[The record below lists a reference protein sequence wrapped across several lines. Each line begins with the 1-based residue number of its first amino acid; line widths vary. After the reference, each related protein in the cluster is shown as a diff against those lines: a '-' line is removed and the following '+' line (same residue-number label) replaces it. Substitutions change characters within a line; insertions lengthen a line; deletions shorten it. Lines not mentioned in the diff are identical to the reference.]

1 MAQEMTG
8 LFGPSPYEVQQ
19 ARNQQMNT
27 SAENF
32 AQMNATQ
39 RGVMGMYQGGAGLA
53 GIGAGMMGMV
63 DPAVEQAKRTEQI
76 MGQGNEDMS
85 SSAGWFAKAKKM
97 LEAGDQRTAAM
108 WLLKANQLKKQ
119 EDAESHA
126 NKKDDLAERRFKEA
140 ELAKIA
146 DKKQEVADKREMEWK
161 IAKAKL
167 EQDEREGKR
176 DDETRKMIARM
187 ENAWKMATA
196 EARKAATEA
205 KSSGPAA
212 KPKGLSREAGL
223 AWELENGRIDQAT
236 YDAAMSAT
244 PAGKLRQQQQE
255 SLASAESGFNA
266 IEQNIFKVYD
276 PATKSLR
283 PAAQDL
289 FGKFAQYRPE
299 ALSSQET
306 VNAKLALESLTD
318 QVMMAN
324 LADAKKRVGQSFGS
338 MQVQEWDKFTNQL
351 TSLKRGLS
359 EEAAAKAMRDVLNF
373 VGTKRSVL
381 NKALETTNTVQ
392 PKNASPAAKGA
403 SPSAPD
409 DFNARWATLKS
420 GQSLVGPDGKTYTK
434 K

>member
-8 LFGPSPYEVQQ
+8 LFGPSPYEIEQ
-19 ARNQQMNT
+19 ARSQ
-27 SAENF
+27 ALRDDAAGF
-32 AQMNATQ
+32 AKMNATQ
-39 RGVMGMYQGGAGLA
+39 RGVMGIYQGGAGLA

-63 DPAVEQAKRTEQI
+63 DPAVANAQRTEQI
-76 MGQGNEDMS
+76 MGQGNADLS
-85 SSAGWFAKAKKM
+85 SSAGLLAKAEEFRK
-97 LEAGDQRTAAM
+97 AGDLRTATA
-108 WLLKANQLKKQ
+108 LALKGNELKKQ
-119 EDAESHA
+119 EAAAALAARKE
-126 NKKDDLAERRFKEA
+126 DLAERRFQEA
-140 ELAKIA
+140 ELVKIA
-146 DKKQEVADKREMEWK
+146 DKKQEIADKLANELTIARE
-161 IAKAKL
+161 KL
-167 EQDEREGKR
+167 AQQEREGKR
-176 DDETRKMIARM
+176 DDATRQMVAKM
-187 ENAWKMATA
+187 ENAWRMAA
-196 EARKAATEA
+196 VEARKAAAEA

-223 AWELENGRIDQAT
+223 AWELENGMIDQAT

-266 IEQNIFKVYD
+266 IEQNILKVYD

-283 PAAQDL
+283 PAAQAL

-373 VGTKRSVL
+373 VETKRSVL